1 MSKIS
6 SSVMLNVAF
15 VSMEILA
22 MVITVLGIIGE

>member
-6 SSVMLNVAF
+6 SSVKLNVAF

-22 MVITVLGIIGE
+22 MDITVLGKIGE